1 MPERALSMTVG
12 IVGAGVT
19 GLALT
24 HRLADRDTD
33 SVAFEASDEP
43 GGVVRSET
51 EDGRVLERGPQR
63 TRLTPGIESLVDD
76 VGLRGDMLTADPEL
90 PMYVYANGRLGVV
103 PFSVRKFLTTDLLSW
118 RGKLR
123 VLAEPLT
130 AQGHEN
136 ETAAHLFRRK
146 FGDEAYENFIGPLF
160 GGIYGS
166 DPAEMPAGYAP
177 SPILDLERRSGSLLR
192 PAIETAFDN
201 ESKPPISFTD
211 GMQALPR
218 ALHEEHADRVRLDTP
233 VTAVREVE
241 DGYRIETE
249 AGAEP
254 VDDVVLTTP
263 ADATADILDELVPDA
278 AARLRRLNY
287 NPLALVYL
295 DADHAREG
303 FGYQVRR
310 EEGLRTLGV
319 SWNASLFDRDGVH
332 TAFLG
337 GMNDSEILD
346 ESDDFLGT
354 VASEEFRQVMGVE
367 SDVIDVV
374 RLDRGFPAWD
384 RSWRHLDDLELPD
397 GVHLATNYTARMG
410 LPGRIREAASL
421 ADELSD

>member
-1 MPERALSMTVG
+1 MTVG
-12 IVGAGVT
+12 IIGAGIT
-19 GLALT
+19 GLTLS
-24 HRLADRDTD
+24 HRLADREAD
-33 SVAFEASDEP
+33 SVAFEASADP
-43 GGVVRSET
+43 GGVVRSAT
-51 EDGRVLERGPQR
+51 VDGHVLERGPQR

-76 VGLRGDMLTADPEL
+76 VGLREDLLTADPEL
-90 PMYVYANGRLGVV
+90 PMFVYANGALGVA
-103 PFSVRKFLTTDLLSW
+103 PFSVRKFLTTDLLSV

-130 AQGHEN
+130 ASGHEN

-177 SPILDLERRSGSLLR
+177 SPILNLERRSGSLLR
-192 PAIETAFDN
+192 PAIETGLDN

-211 GMQALPR
+211 GMQQLPR
-218 ALHEEHADRVRLDTP
+218 GLYEANSDRVHLDTP
-233 VTAVREVE
+233 VTAVHEAE

-249 AGAEP
+249 DGAET
-254 VDDVVLTTP
+254 VSDVVVTTP
-263 ADATADILDELVPDA
+263 ADASADLLEAVAPDA

-295 DADHAREG
+295 DADNPREG

-319 SWNASLFDRDGVH
+319 SWNDSLFGRDGVH

-337 GMNDSEILD
+337 GMTDPEILAR
-346 ESDDFLGT
+346 DDDYLGT
-354 VASEEFRQVMGVE
+354 VAAEEFRQVTGAE
-367 SDVIDVV
+367 ADVIEVV

-384 RSWRHLDDLELPD
+384 RSWRHLDGLDLPE
-397 GVHLATNYTARMG
+397 GIHLATNYTARMG
-410 LPGRIREAASL
+410 LPGRIREAGSL
-421 ADELSD
+421 AETLSD